1 MTAIDMSRDLGRS
14 SLADHVTRAL
24 TATIT
29 SGALAPGDK
38 LPTGQK
44 LAAQYGVSLTV
55 IREAIS
61 SLRAEG
67 LIESRQ
73 GSGVFV
79 AQASARQP
87 FRIPATTDKRSEAAR
102 RIFELRMGVEMTAA
116 GLAAVRRTKKQLRT
130 LTLAHEEMVAAHG
143 RGEPAVDQ
151 DLAFHRAIAE
161 ATGNEL
167 FTGFIG
173 FLGHHI
179 RDGILTSRGVSQDW
193 EAEKVLAEHAEIL
206 AAIAAGD
213 ADRARA
219 AMGRHM
225 DNCLERCE
233 Y

>member
-1 MTAIDMSRDLGRS
+1 MTAIDMARS

-24 TATIT
+24 TETIT

-38 LPTGQK
+38 LPTGQQ

-79 AQASARQP
+79 AQAGVRQP
-87 FRIPATTDKRSEAAR
+87 FRIPTSPHRKSEAAR
-102 RIFELRMGVEMTAA
+102 RIFELRVGVEVTAA
-116 GLAAVRRTKKQLRT
+116 GLAAARRNKKQLRG
-130 LTLAHEEMVAAHG
+130 LAAAHEAMTQAMV

-151 DLAFHRAIAE
+151 DLSFHRAIAE

-167 FTGFIG
+167 FTSFIS

-179 RDGILTSRGVSQDW
+179 RESILTSRGVGQNR
-193 EAEKVLAEHAEIL
+193 EAEQVVAEHEAIL
-206 AAIAAGD
+206 DAIAAAD
-213 ADRARA
+213 AERASE
-219 AMGRHM
+219 AMRRHM
-225 DNCLERCE
+225 DNCLLRCE